1 MSKVVLYKKKID
13 KYTVECTK
21 NNYDA
26 DITKFVAEIYFNKP
40 HFSFTEE
47 FKKILEIMLE
57 EDKLYKDNSI
67 IITVYNEDN
76 EIQGTVRKIYST
88 DQDVLP
94 IEREFDIDL
103 LKIIKNNLPI
113 HNVCEIARFAN
124 KDNDIKAL
132 KILLT
137 ELIANS
143 NRNDLFLASLDSKVL
158 RRARKLGFPWH
169 DIGKPKE
176 YLGSLTCPV
185 ALTMSKVSG
194 DLSYKHASKHKSIN
208 DIYENA
214 I

>member
-67 IITVYNEDN
+67 IITLYNEDN
-76 EIQGTVRKIYST
+76 EIQGTVRKIYSI
-88 DQDVLP
+88 DEDVLP
-94 IEREFDIDL
+94 VEREFDIDL
-103 LKIIKNNLPI
+103 LKIIKNNFPI

-124 KDNDIKAL
+124 KDGDIKAL

-143 NRNDLFLASLDSKVL
+143 NRYDLFLASLDSKVL
-158 RRARKLGFPWH
+158 RKARKLGFPWR

-185 ALTMSKVSG
+185 ALTVSKVSG
-194 DLSYKHASKHKSIN
+194 DLSYKHASKHKFMKMLFN
-208 DIYENA
+208 N
-214 I
+214 